1 MRRSRLTK
9 WILALLM
16 VAVACQALVFA
27 SGLHDFAALLWGL
40 SLAFLIAALVLAVKQ
55 ERGAS
60 HGGAPR

>member
-1 MRRSRLTK
+1 MHRSRLTN

-16 VAVACQALVFA
+16 MAIACQALVFA
-27 SGLHDFAALLWGL
+27 SGLRNFAALLWGL
-40 SLAFLIAALVLAVKQ
+40 SLAFLIAALVLAVRQ